1 MRAWGIFLP
10 GIVCWLSATAGHA
23 GPRAS
28 ASYSIA
34 AESADAG
41 GGRATSTSYT
51 NDASAGGITG
61 ISNVAAPAG
70 TAKAG
75 YLGQLYEVT
84 ALQLAATP
92 TTVNETA
99 TRQLGA
105 ALLLDD
111 GGLVALPPSVVAWS
125 VASGP
130 LGGINSDGLV
140 TAATVYQDSAATA
153 RGDHAGTSGT
163 LGLTVLDTLPD
174 NFGTYAGDGLADNW
188 QFQYFGLDNP
198 LAAPRFDTDG
208 DGQDNAFEFAAG
220 LVPTDPLSRFTLSI
234 APVPSQAAWK
244 QLVLHPIVPGR
255 GYTVLASLDPGQGSW
270 IPLAGASVA
279 DQGAQRTVTD
289 LNAGGTR
296 KFYKVEI
303 AKP

>member
-1 MRAWGIFLP
+1 MPALGICGP
-10 GIVCWLSATAGHA
+10 CIVGLLSATTVHA

-28 ASYSIA
+28 ANYSIA
-34 AESADAG
+34 AESADSG
-41 GGRATSTSYT
+41 GGRATSGSYT

-75 YLGQLYEVT
+75 YVGQLYEVA

-92 TTVNETA
+92 TTVNETG

-105 ALLLDD
+105 TLLLDD
-111 GGLVALPPSVVAWS
+111 GSLIALPATAVTWS

-130 LGGINSDGLV
+130 LGGISGDGLV

-153 RGDHAGTSGT
+153 RGDHGGTSGT
-163 LGLTVLDTLPD
+163 LGLTVLDTLLD

-198 LAAPRFDTDG
+198 LAAPQFDPDG
-208 DGQDNAFEFAAG
+208 DGQDNSFEFTAG
-220 LVPTDPLSRFTLSI
+220 LVPNDPLSRFTLSI
-234 APVPSQAAWK
+234 APVPGQAAWK
-244 QLVLHPIVPGR
+244 QLVLHPIVAGR
-255 GYTVLASLDPGQGSW
+255 SYTVTASPDLSPGSW
-270 IPLAGASVA
+270 NPLAGASVA
-279 DQGAQRTVTD
+279 DQGEQRIVTD
-289 LNAGGTR
+289 LNAGGTK

-303 AKP
+303 VKP